1 MKTLLKWALRLIALL
16 VLLAAIIGVWKRAE
30 ITRLM
35 GVLDLFSAEKIV
47 SNFSNM
53 DQIFLHQLLPATREA
68 PSPLPQGTP
77 ATLPTAVDDWIKERS
92 VTALVVLKDGQV
104 VFEEY
109 FQGTGPEDLR
119 INWSIS
125 KSYLSALFGVLLAE
139 GVFDSIDDPVVK
151 YVPALANSAYA
162 QASIKD
168 VLQMQSGVS
177 FNEDYLDFFSD
188 INRMGRVLAL
198 GQSMD
203 AFAEAQNESFAPP
216 GIEWTYVSIDTHVI
230 GMVIRGATGRN
241 IHDLMREKILA
252 PLSLQATPYYLTD
265 GFGTAFV
272 LGGLNTTTRDN
283 ARFGQMFAN
292 GGEWNGR
299 QVVPRDW
306 VETSTRASAQTEP
319 GKIGYGYQW
328 WIPAGSVPGQFLGRG
343 IYGQYLY
350 IDQINDVVIATHGAD
365 RLFREPG
372 VQSQNEAI
380 YRLIAESLD

>member
-1 MKTLLKWALRLIALL
+1 
-16 VLLAAIIGVWKRAE
+16 
-30 ITRLM
+30 
-35 GVLDLFSAEKIV
+35 
-47 SNFSNM
+47 
-53 DQIFLHQLLPATREA
+53 
-68 PSPLPQGTP
+68 
-77 ATLPTAVDDWIKERS
+77 
-92 VTALVVLKDGQV
+92 
-104 VFEEY
+104 
-109 FQGTGPEDLR
+109 
-119 INWSIS
+119 
-125 KSYLSALFGVLLAE
+125 
-139 GVFDSIDDPVVK
+139 
-151 YVPALANSAYA
+151 
-162 QASIKD
+162 
-168 VLQMQSGVS
+168 
-177 FNEDYLDFFSD
+177 
-188 INRMGRVLAL
+188 
-198 GQSMD
+198 
-203 AFAEAQNESFAPP
+203 
-216 GIEWTYVSIDTHVI
+216 
-230 GMVIRGATGRN
+230 
-241 IHDLMREKILA
+241 MREKILA

-380 YRLIAESLD
+380 FRLIAESLD